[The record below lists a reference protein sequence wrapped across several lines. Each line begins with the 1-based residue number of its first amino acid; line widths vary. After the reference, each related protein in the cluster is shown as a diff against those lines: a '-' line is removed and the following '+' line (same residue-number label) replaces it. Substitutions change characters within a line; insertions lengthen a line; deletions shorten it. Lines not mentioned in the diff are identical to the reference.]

1 MRRWLSL
8 LVVALLWAS
17 PAHADLI
24 DFTTLT
30 AGPAATLQ
38 IGGVTIS
45 GEQDALVA
53 SVYGVGLGLVG
64 VGADGSID
72 TVWGPGAAGLTFEGR
87 LTLSVDGWITA
98 LTIQPYLR
106 IDGPAP
112 IDGVALSIPMSFLRD
127 GDLIYGTYYAM
138 LPAPFAAVTFDFH
151 GGSSLNPF
159 GDQIHGLTSMGLDAD
174 WSLGDVFAPYLN
186 SHDHAPA
193 TFSYGYSI
201 MSLEYT
207 PTPTPEPGTLALLA
221 LGVGILGV
229 RRYRTSPG

>member
-45 GEQDALVA
+45 GEQDGLVA
-53 SVYGVGLGLVG
+53 IEYGVGLGLVG
-64 VGADGSID
+64 LEGNGSLD
-72 TVWGPGAAGLTFEGR
+72 YVWASGTNTHTFDGR
-87 LTLSVDGWITA
+87 LTLSVDGSINA

-112 IDGVALSIPMSFLRD
+112 IDGVPLNIPMSFLRD
-127 GDLIYGTYYAM
+127 GDLIYPYYYAM
-138 LPAPFAAVTFDFH
+138 LPAPFAPVTFDFH
-151 GGSSLNPF
+151 GGSSLNPY
-159 GDQIHGLTSMGLDAD
+159 DDRIDALLSLGLDAD
-174 WSLGDVFAPYLN
+174 WSLNDFFGAYLL
-186 SHDHAPA
+186 SHDRAPA

-201 MSLEYT
+201 VSLDYT

-221 LGVGILGV
+221 LGVGILSL
-229 RRYRTSPG
+229 RRHSTSPG